1 MKLKAYK
8 AIERWS
14 SELDGVFTL
23 SDLKAALETR
33 SEPSLYRMLAAMV
46 DEGILIK
53 VKRGIYATPAASLK
67 RISNRIDPAAYIST
81 GTVLAERTVIGSVPA
96 RRTQAVKVGRPRTY
110 SCKLGTIE
118 HLSVSP
124 TLYFGFTHESGL
136 LVADAEKAFLDV
148 CYFSYCGHRF
158 SFDPVADVNLSRL
171 DLNKVEFYLESYGS
185 RFITFFKRFW
195 RL

>member
-23 SDLKAALETR
+23 PDLKSALDTG
-33 SEPSLYRMLAAMV
+33 SEPSLYRMITAMV
-46 DEGILIK
+46 EDGVLLK
-53 VKRGIYATPAASLK
+53 VKRGIYATSAASLK
-67 RISNRIDPAAYIST
+67 SISNRIDPAAYIST
-81 GTVLAERTVIGSVPA
+81 STVLAERAVIGSVPA
-96 RRTQAVKVGRPRTY
+96 HRVQAVKVGRPRTY

-118 HLSVSP
+118 HLSVSSN
-124 TLYFGFTHESGL
+124 LYFGFTNTSGL

-158 SFDPVADVNLSRL
+158 SFDPVSDVNLSRL
-171 DLNKVEFYLESYGS
+171 DLNKIELYLESYGA
-185 RFITFFKRFW
+185 RFITFFKRYW